1 MNIIL
6 KWLAEMRAIFYAL
19 DRTIEKK
26 GDFLYVQM
34 NVHWMRYNHN
44 ESKKSK

>member
-26 GDFLYVQM
+26 GDFSICT
-34 NVHWMRYNHN
+34 N
-44 ESKKSK
+44 ECTLDEV